1 MTLVPLQAWL
11 VRVFARGTLA
21 AAFMHTHWGW
31 PAAESVHFIGLS
43 LLFGT
48 LVVWDLRL
56 LGVGRRIPL
65 AAAHGFLR
73 WTGIGFALSAGSG
86 VMFLMAE
93 PTEYIYNPSFHF
105 KMVCL
110 VLAGLNAL
118 AFYVTGYGRAVTRG
132 AQGVAPRAAKL
143 FALISLLAW
152 LGVIVFGRLLTFYRP
167 AWCGAAP
174 NGFVADCVPS
184 IEQQTTQHSR

>member
-1 MTLVPLQAWL
+1 MTLVTLQAWL
-11 VRVFARGTLA
+11 VRTFARGTVA
-21 AAFMHTHWGW
+21 APFMRTHWGW

-56 LGVGRRIPL
+56 LGVGRRIPF
-65 AAAHGFLR
+65 AALHALLR
-73 WTGIGFALSAGSG
+73 WTLIGFALSAGSG
-86 VMFLMAE
+86 VMFLMTE

-110 VLAGLNAL
+110 AVAGLNAA
-118 AFYVTGYGRAVTRG
+118 AFYISGYGRAVTRG
-132 AQGVAPRAAKL
+132 AQDEPPRAAKL
-143 FALISLLAW
+143 FAVVSLLAW

-167 AWCGAAP
+167 AWCEAKP
-174 NGFVADCVPS
+174 TTFVARCVPS
-184 IEQQTTQHSR
+184 LSQQ

>member
-1 MTLVPLQAWL
+1 MTPLTLVPLQAWL
-11 VRVFARGTLA
+11 VRTFARGTLP
-21 AAFMHTHWGW
+21 AAFMRTHWGW

-56 LGVGRRIPL
+56 LGVGRRIPF
-65 AAAHGFLR
+65 AAAHTLLR

-86 VMFLMAE
+86 VMFLMTE

-105 KMVCL
+105 KMLCL
-110 VLAGLNAL
+110 AIAGLNAL
-118 AFYVTGYGRAVTRG
+118 AFYAAGYGRAVMRG
-132 AQGVAPRAAKL
+132 AQDVAPRMAKL
-143 FALISLLAW
+143 FAVISLLAW

-167 AWCGAAP
+167 AWCESKPAG
-174 NGFVADCVPS
+174 VIADCVPS
-184 IEQQTTQHSR
+184 LKQQ